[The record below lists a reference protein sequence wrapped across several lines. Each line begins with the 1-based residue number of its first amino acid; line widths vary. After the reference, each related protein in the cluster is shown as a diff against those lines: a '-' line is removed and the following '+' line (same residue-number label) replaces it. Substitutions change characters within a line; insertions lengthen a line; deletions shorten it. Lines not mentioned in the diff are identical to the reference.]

1 MQLIGVNRG
10 HSRRLGPVM
19 GGQVCASGPKILYG
33 PPKFELWGTHW
44 HCLLEL
50 KVVPVYDNITLY
62 I

>member
-1 MQLIGVNRG
+1 
-10 HSRRLGPVM
+10 M